1 MHSLNSP
8 NSYRRGSYPSYSYLP
23 DLAVCSFRIGTED
36 PILVIQPKWLALILN
51 GEKTLE
57 IRDKPCTS
65 KVGKQV
71 WLCPSRT
78 AMVTG
83 MAIVKSSRRLS
94 AHEWESTRKQH
105 CVPGQRRYG
114 DRTHAWEL
122 VGAQCIAPVAIVR
135 KRGSVEWQTGPGC

>member
-1 MHSLNSP
+1 MHQQGRQAGMALSLEN
-8 NSYRRGSYPSYSYLP
+8 
-23 DLAVCSFRIGTED
+23 
-36 PILVIQPKWLALILN
+36 
-51 GEKTLE
+51 
-57 IRDKPCTS
+57 RDGMP
-65 KVGKQV
+65 GK
-71 WLCPSRT
+71 
-78 AMVTG
+78 
-83 MAIVKSSRRLS
+83 AIVKSSRRLS